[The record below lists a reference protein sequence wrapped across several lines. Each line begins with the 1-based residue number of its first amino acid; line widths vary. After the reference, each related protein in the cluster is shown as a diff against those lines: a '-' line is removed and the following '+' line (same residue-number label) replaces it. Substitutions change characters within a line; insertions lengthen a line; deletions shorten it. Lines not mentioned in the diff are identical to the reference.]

1 MKIEM
6 ICTGEEVLSGQ
17 IVDTNAAWVANTLM
31 ESGYELSRK
40 TTVGDRLDDLVGA
53 FKESAAR
60 ADLVIVNGGLGPTS
74 DDLSA
79 EAAAQALGEP
89 LVMFDQWRTVIEQ
102 MFASRGRTM
111 TSSNLKQAMLPA
123 SAVVVDNPVGTA
135 CGFRVKLDGAWLF
148 FTPGVPHELF
158 RMVQEQLLPFLID
171 QDPLNGGSVKVHK
184 LLTLGQAESAMA
196 NEIDDIPMSCPE
208 GVTIGYRASMPHI
221 EVKLFHRARVDEAQ
235 WQAYLTEVKSALGD
249 SLVGENQKSMGEIV
263 HSLLIERGE
272 TLALAESCTGGMV
285 ADQLVTLAGSSAYL
299 LGSLVTYSNSA
310 KQSQCGV
317 RAQTLEQFGAV
328 SLETVAEMAQ
338 GARRALGSDFGVSI
352 SGIAGPDGGT
362 EEKPVGTVCFCVC
375 SDQGHWSQT
384 LAFGSGANR
393 SRTLIRKLSSAVAL
407 DMLRRHLLGLDPIA
421 DYPFLRRVEV
431 RGS

>member
-40 TTVGDRLDDLVGA
+40 TTVGDRLEDLVQA
-53 FKESAAR
+53 FRESAAR
-60 ADLVIVNGGLGPTS
+60 AELVIVNGGLGPTS

-89 LVMFDQWRTVIEQ
+89 LVMFEQWRAAMEQ
-102 MFASRGRTM
+102 MFAARGRTM
-111 TSSNLKQAMLPA
+111 TSSNLKQAMLPT

-135 CGFRVKLDGAWLF
+135 CGFRVKLGDAWLF

-158 RMVQEQLLPFLID
+158 RMVKEQLLPFLVD
-171 QDPLNGGSVKVHK
+171 LDPNSGGSVTVHK

-196 NEIDDIPMSCPE
+196 NDIDEIVMACPD
-208 GVTIGYRASMPHI
+208 GVSIGYRASMPHI
-221 EVKLFHRARVDEAQ
+221 EVKLFHRARVDETQ
-235 WQAYLTEVKSALGD
+235 WQAYLAEVRRVLGD
-249 SLVGENQKSMGEIV
+249 SLVGENQKSMGEIL
-263 HSLLIERGE
+263 HSLLVDCGQ

-285 ADQLVTLAGSSAYL
+285 ADQLVTQAGSSAYL

-317 RAQTLEQFGAV
+317 RADTLAKHGAV
-328 SLETVAEMAQ
+328 SLETVAEMAA
-338 GARRALGSDFGVSI
+338 GARRALGSDYGVSV

-375 SDQGHWSQT
+375 SDRGRWSQA
-384 LAFGSGANR
+384 LAFGSGGNR
-393 SRTLIRKLSSAVAL
+393 SRTLIRKLSTAVAL
-407 DMLRRHLLGLDPIA
+407 DMLRRHLLGLDPVA
-421 DYPFLRRVEV
+421 DYPFLTRIEARR
-431 RGS
+431 G